1 MTPNQE
7 LPHESN
13 HVDLSKIS
21 AELIGKKLGEF
32 EIIKEIGRGGTSTV
46 YEAIQ
51 LSLKRPVALK
61 VLWRPLAKDPNSVER
76 FHHEAEAVANLH
88 HPNIVPIFAMGHQD
102 DLIYFAME
110 KIDGETLEELLLEQ
124 NSFDYKKAVQ
134 IIKYVA
140 RAVSYAHQQQIVH
153 RDIKPSNIMIDTL
166 GRILVTDFGL
176 AKSKKWTKMTTEN
189 MVVGT
194 PVYMSPEQ
202 AQGKGTDF
210 RTDIY
215 SMGVVLYEMVTGEV
229 PFYAEE
235 TVAILKKVIEE
246 RPRPPRAINKEIPR
260 SIETI
265 ILKCIE
271 KEPKNR
277 YQAAGLFLRDLEL
290 SKMNLPLIANR
301 SQITIFSGQGRKNII
316 KVILSLLISI
326 VISSSAV
333 LLYNAHKG
341 YIHEIE
347 ADSALRRVGDFIS
360 KKGLDVKLRD
370 HKPTENAVPVAIKK
384 ELADILYLDNN
395 IEVMGI
401 IESADENSVTVR
413 LKIGTLTYPR
423 EDIIDIHYSTPAKRD
438 KLRRLWQISN

>member
-13 HVDLSKIS
+13 HIDLSKIS

-32 EIIKEIGRGGTSTV
+32 EVIKEIGRGGTSTV

-110 KIDGETLEELLLEQ
+110 KIDGETLEELILQQ
-124 NSFDYKKAVQ
+124 NSFDCKKAVQ

-140 RAVSYAHQQQIVH
+140 RAVSYAHQKQIVH

-176 AKSKKWTKMTTEN
+176 AKSKKWTKMTSEN
-189 MVVGT
+189 IVVGT

-202 AQGKGTDF
+202 AQGKETDF

-229 PFYAEE
+229 PFYADE
-235 TVAILKKVIEE
+235 TVAILRKVIEE
-246 RPRPPRAINKEIPR
+246 KPKPPRSIKKDIPKN
-260 SIETI
+260 IETI

-271 KEPKNR
+271 KEPNNR

-301 SQITIFSGQGRKNII
+301 SQITIFSGQGRKNIVKI
-316 KVILSLLISI
+316 ILSLLISI
-326 VISSSAV
+326 VISSSAI
-333 LLYNAHKG
+333 LLYNTHKG
-341 YIHEIE
+341 YIDEIKTG
-347 ADSALRRVGDFIS
+347 SFLSKISNFIS
-360 KKGLDVKLRD
+360 RRGRNKTPVKT
-370 HKPTENAVPVAIKK
+370 KYTGNMAESIEK
-384 ELADILYLDNN
+384 ELADVLYLDND
-395 IEVMGI
+395 IKVMGI
-401 IESADENSVTVR
+401 IESADEDSVTVR
-413 LKIGTLTYPR
+413 LKIGTLTYPKK
-423 EDIIDIHYSTPAKRD
+423 DIIDIHYSTPAKRD
-438 KLRRLWQISN
+438 KLRKLWQVSK